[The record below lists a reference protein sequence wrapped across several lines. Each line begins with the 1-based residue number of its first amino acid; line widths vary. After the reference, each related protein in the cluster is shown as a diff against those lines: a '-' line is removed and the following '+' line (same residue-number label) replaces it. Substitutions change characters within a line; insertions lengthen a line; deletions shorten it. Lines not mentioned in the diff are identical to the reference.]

1 MRRTSSGPRTAFTLI
16 ELLVVV
22 AIIALLIS
30 ILLPSLAE
38 AREQA
43 KVTKCIANLRS
54 LMQTSQLYL
63 NDYKDDFPF
72 IIKSSGMLG
81 ICSWSYGGKTND
93 KWWKTNQPYFHHE
106 VTGRPFNKYLLGV
119 NPEPDRVIPAGNIL
133 VSRTEIPMLCCP
145 SDRHCYQRDWGVSG
159 ADGEQISAYDD
170 VGTSYHYNLAVYLFP
185 GLDVIRAGHTLG
197 ETSDWAWYQGGWA
210 IMNRDMLGDTLL
222 KHPSSFVMFHE
233 DPMDWGL
240 GAYPQQIRVMGNHR
254 KFSKHSMGFLDGHAS
269 YGLVDTRKFGGRGW
283 NSLNPSWIPYPSQP
297 RGTYYYNTYNT
308 RNLDPP

>member
-1 MRRTSSGPRTAFTLI
+1 MSKTPSGARIAFTLI

-43 KVTKCIANLRS
+43 KVTKCIANMRS
-54 LMQTSQLYL
+54 LMTASQLYL

-72 IIKSSGMLG
+72 LMKAAGMLG

-93 KWWKTNQPYFHHE
+93 PWWKLNEPYYYHE
-106 VTGRPFNKYLLGV
+106 VTARPFNKYLLGQ
-119 NPEPDRVIPAGNIL
+119 NPEPDRMASGNL
-133 VSRTEIPMLCCP
+133 VFKRTEIPMLQCP
-145 SDRHCYQRDWGVSG
+145 SDRHCYQRDWGVVG
-159 ADGEQISAYDD
+159 ADGEEIGAYDD

-185 GLDVIRAGHTLG
+185 GLDVIRDGHTLG
-197 ETSDWAWYQGGWA
+197 ETSDWAWYYGGWA
-210 IMNRDMLGDTLL
+210 IMNRDLL
-222 KHPSSFVMFHE
+222 RDALTRYAGSFVMFHE

-240 GAYPQQIRVMGNHR
+240 GQYPQQIRVMGNHR
-254 KFSKHSMGFLDGHAS
+254 KFSKHTMGFLDGHAVNA
-269 YGLVDTRKFGGRGW
+269 LADTRKFGGTGW
-283 NSLNPSWIPYPSQP
+283 HSLNKAWIPYPNQP
-297 RGTYYYNTYNT
+297 RGMYYYESYNT